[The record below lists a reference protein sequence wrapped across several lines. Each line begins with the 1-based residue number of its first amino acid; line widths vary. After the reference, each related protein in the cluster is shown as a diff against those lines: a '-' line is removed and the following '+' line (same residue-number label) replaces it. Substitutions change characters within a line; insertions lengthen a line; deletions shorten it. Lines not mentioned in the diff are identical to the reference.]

1 MPSVFTPEQRV
12 AYERDGYVM
21 LRGLFDAEEAGLM
34 RAAIE
39 QDPQL
44 RSSLYERK
52 DAEGKV
58 TKMALWNHPGDSVY
72 GLAARSQRVVDTM
85 EEMLGGEVYHYH
97 YHSKLTAKEPFDG
110 GAWEWHQDYG
120 YWYHNGC
127 LYPYMGSVMVAL
139 DRATPINAGFMH
151 RMVRACTPRVG
162 TAANL
167 AVIERSIHQCGASK

>member
-21 LRGLFDAEEAGLM
+21 LRGLFDAEETGLM

-85 EEMLGGEVYHYH
+85 EEMLGGEVHGQR
-97 YHSKLTAKEPFDG
+97 DG
-110 GAWEWHQDYG
+110 GAGPRHARKRLPPG
-120 YWYHNGC
+120 AAR
-127 LYPYMGSVMVAL
+127 LAP
-139 DRATPINAGFMH
+139 R
-151 RMVRACTPRVG
+151 RACEPWRIAGRTGWR
-162 TAANL
+162 
-167 AVIERSIHQCGASK
+167 